1 MPGFEDTKLP
11 MKKVELK
18 CPNCQADLTQ
28 GSTVGNIQSG
38 TKKSLMIYIPEK
50 NYFDYDEYD
59 FQADNEINDFECIKC
74 GADVSEVIK
83 RYI

>member
-1 MPGFEDTKLP
+1 MGKEVELKMLGFEDTKLP

-38 TKKSLMIYIPEK
+38 TKK
-50 NYFDYDEYD
+50 
-59 FQADNEINDFECIKC
+59 A
-74 GADVSEVIK
+74 
-83 RYI
+83 